1 MSKII
6 TDKKRIDEVLT
17 RGVAEV
23 IVKDELRKKLASGK
37 RLRIYCGFDP
47 SAPSLHIGNAIL
59 LNKLS
64 QFQALGH
71 EVIFLIGDF
80 TGTIGDPTDKL
91 AVRKRLTRAQ
101 VLANAKN
108 FKKQAS
114 AYLKFSGANPAKV
127 MYNSAWHDKLTFKDL
142 IKLSTHFTVQR
153 MMERDMFQERLKEQ
167 FRCKKCNHI
176 FFMKRDLSEKYDLNP
191 NLAQCDNCKASANDI
206 EMVKKDKPIYLHEF
220 LYPLAQAYDS
230 VAMNVDLEIGGND
243 QMFNMLC
250 GRKLMKALGKKD
262 KSVLM
267 MELLVDDEGKKMGK
281 TTGNALFLDTPA
293 ADMYGI
299 VMSWSD
305 KAIEPAWELATKEPL
320 EAIKKLAKTKPRDAK
335 MKLALAITALVHGV
349 KAAQAAEARFVQTVQ
364 KKETPI
370 KIKKISVTK
379 NETLLAVAAKY
390 FGAAKSKSDLRRL
403 FEQGAVEVNG
413 VKVKN
418 FNQAAKSGE
427 TIKVGK
433 KDWFKLN

>member
-1 MSKII
+1 M
-6 TDKKRIDEVLT
+6 T

-47 SAPSLHIGNAIL
+47 TAASLHIGNAIL

-64 QFQALGH
+64 QFQDLGH

-91 AVRKRLTRAQ
+91 AARKRLTRAQ

-114 AYLKFSGANPAKV
+114 VYLRFSGANPAKV
-127 MYNSAWHDKLTFKDL
+127 LYNSAWHDKLNEAGLLDL
-142 IKLSTHFTVQR
+142 AWHFTYGQMIVR
-153 MMERDMFQERLKEQ
+153 EMFQVRLKE
-167 FRCKKCNHI
+167 N
-176 FFMKRDLSEKYDLNP
+176 
-191 NLAQCDNCKASANDI
+191 
-206 EMVKKDKPIYLHEF
+206 KPIYLPEF

-230 VAMNVDLEIGGND
+230 VAMDVDVEIGGND
-243 QMFNMLC
+243 QMFNMLA
-250 GRKLMKALGKKD
+250 GRDLMKSLGKKD

-267 MELLVDDEGKKMGK
+267 MKLLVDAEGAKMGK
-281 TTGNALFLDTPA
+281 TTGNALFLDTDA
-293 ADMYGI
+293 NNMYGVI
-299 VMSWSD
+299 MSWPDEVIVS
-305 KAIEPAWELATKEPL
+305 AWELATKEPL
-320 EAIKKLAKTKPRDAK
+320 EQIKKLAKTKPRDAK
-335 MKLALAITALVHGV
+335 MKLALTITALVHGA
-349 KAAQAAEARFVQTVQ
+349 KAAQEAEARFIKTVQ
-364 KKETPI
+364 KKETPSA
-370 KIKKISVTK
+370 IKKIGVTK
-379 NETLLAVAAKY
+379 NETLLMAAAKY

-413 VKVKN
+413 AKVKD